1 MLLERNHRHHVL
13 KHLGFVSARLGYH
26 FDMKTIRTMRTMRTN
41 GNFLIPSQLD
51 SLLGT
56 SWIRHHLYILGLDI
70 VKLQLYQKFS
80 HLLTV
85 GGGGIIKTVVFD
97 LSSFIKRELKP
108 NDMNS
113 NTAQQLRDLVYFGSN
128 SNNPPKEGGSE
139 SPEISN
145 RHSISDFRWFFIA
158 VGYMIVFQSEN
169 NIEDITDKIVNIY
182 INSNNNRILE
192 DYNRQDDAS
201 NSKILE
207 LAKEYYENVP
217 INRAKLYGN
226 EPKYITMFETKDYR
240 ISLPPLPEIHN
251 KELLAKSL
259 MHKELYRGLLDP
271 KHPFSKE
278 LKFRN
283 IILDQKAYNIMKYDL
298 SFLDGLGD
306 FYLARESS
314 NLLYKYRRY
323 PNDNPLHQFGRKS
336 YNLLRTILATN
347 TLLSELALAYNL
359 HQGLDDVI
367 VFRLLRK
374 SYVPHLN
381 QWKNSNSEFDNKDA
395 RRYEQEFIADYFE
408 QYVGALFL
416 EQPEVAQTW
425 ISEIYENILLLISDV
440 NKSTG
445 AFKIY
450 DYNAWSADVIGRSLY
465 K

>member
-1 MLLERNHRHHVL
+1 MMLLLRNHRHPIL
-13 KHLGFVSARLGYH
+13 KRISALSVKLGYH
-26 FDMKTIRTMRTMRTN
+26 FDMKTMKTN
-41 GNFLIPSQLD
+41 GNLLIPSQLNN
-51 SLLGT
+51 LLGT
-56 SWIRHHLYILGLDI
+56 SWIRHHLYTLGHDI

-128 SNNPPKEGGSE
+128 SNNYPSEVIYE
-139 SPEISN
+139 SPKLSN

-158 VGYMIVFQSEN
+158 VGYMIVSQSEN

-182 INSNNNRILE
+182 INSNNNRIIE
-192 DYNRQDDAS
+192 DYNQQDDAG
-201 NSKILE
+201 NMKILE
-207 LAKEYYENVP
+207 LMKQYYDSVP
-217 INRAKLYGN
+217 INRARLYSN
-226 EPKYITMFETKDYR
+226 EPKFITMFETKDYK
-240 ISLPPLPEIHN
+240 ILLPPLPKIHN

-259 MHKELYRGLLDP
+259 MHKELYRGLLDS
-271 KHPFSKE
+271 KHTFSKE
-278 LKFRN
+278 LKRRN
-283 IILDQKAYNIMKYDL
+283 ITLAQLAYNIIKYDL

-314 NLLYKYRRY
+314 NLLYKYRGS
-323 PNDNPLHQFGRKS
+323 PNDSSSIQFGRKS

-359 HQGLDDVI
+359 HKGLDDVV
-367 VFRLLRK
+367 VFKLLRK

-381 QWKNSNSEFDNKDA
+381 QWKNSNSKFDNDEV
-395 RRYEQEFIADYFE
+395 RGYEQEFIADYFE

-416 EQPEVAQTW
+416 EQPEVAQGW
-425 ISEIYENILLLISDV
+425 ITEIYENILLLISDV
-440 NKSTG
+440 QMSAGTSRN
-445 AFKIY
+445 Y
-450 DYNAWSADVIGRSLY
+450 DYNAWSVDVIGRSLY
-465 K
+465 KR